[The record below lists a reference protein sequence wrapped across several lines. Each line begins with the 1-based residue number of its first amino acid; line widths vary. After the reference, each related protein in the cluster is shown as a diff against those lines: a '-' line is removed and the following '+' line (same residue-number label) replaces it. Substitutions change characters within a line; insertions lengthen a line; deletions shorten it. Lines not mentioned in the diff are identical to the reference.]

1 LQVIEQAKKV
11 AEEMVGEK
19 VVVHEFKAGS
29 NRKAL
34 NEAIKQ
40 FKNTSVMLFTV
51 APEEGQIIC
60 LSAVPKVRRTDHLP

>member
-1 LQVIEQAKKV
+1 MIEEAKKL
-11 AEEMVGEK
+11 AEEFSDQK

-34 NEAIKQ
+34 NEAMKQ

-60 LSAVPKVRRTDHLP
+60 LSSVPKVRFLHK